1 MHIRYQFG
9 ILQIIC
15 ALLNRRFLAEPGE
28 PHYSRII
35 DMRAYTTISTIERA
49 IVFHQRQSENSENLM
64 EKYVTR
70 FKALL
75 DWRASQNWTKI
86 SAGLEDAL
94 LLNFP
99 RITNNDPATAHN
111 DVQWFAIGKPNRP
124 KNIRLGKCV
133 HNLILI
139 CLFKVVINCD

>member
-9 ILQIIC
+9 ILRIIC
-15 ALLNRRFLAEPGE
+15 ALVNRRFLAEPSE
-28 PHYSRII
+28 PHYSRIM
-35 DMRAYTTISTIERA
+35 DMWAYKTISTIERA
-49 IVFHQRQSENSENLM
+49 IVFQQRQSQNVENVL
-64 EKYVTR
+64 EKYVNR
-70 FKALL
+70 FKAIL
-75 DWRASQNWTKI
+75 DWRAGQNWTKI

-99 RITNNDPATAHN
+99 RVITNEPPSAQNYL
-111 DVQWFAIGKPNRP
+111 QWFAIGKPNRP
-124 KNIRLGKCV
+124 TNIRLGKCV